1 MQLRVS
7 IVSYSNTLP
16 FVYGLEHYMDTAV
29 IDAFKIHKHYPSQ
42 CAASLLSGEADLAL
56 APVAILADNPHLNIC
71 SDFCIGAIGAVDSVL
86 LLSNCPID
94 QITTIMLDYQSRTS
108 NLLTRVLARHHWHIN
123 PLFVVGEEGYE
134 HNTTNHHAVVVIGD
148 RAFEHRAEYAYQYDL
163 AEEWQKMTGM
173 PFVFAVWTSVHNI
186 SADTLTQF
194 NQMMQFGI
202 DHTSDAI
209 LQAGEN
215 QLFDLND
222 YLLRKISYQLDDA
235 KRTALN
241 KFLEYA
247 KAL

>member
-29 IDAFKIHKHYPSQ
+29 RGAFKIDKHYPSQ

-71 SDFCIGAIGAVDSVL
+71 SDFCIGAVGAVDSVL

-94 QITTIMLDYQSRTS
+94 QITTIVLDYQSRTS
-108 NLLTRVLARHHWHIN
+108 NLLTRVLARHHWHIE

-134 HNTTNHHAVVVIGD
+134 NNSANQQAVVVIGD
-148 RAFEHRAEYAYQYDL
+148 RAFEHRTDYAYRYDL

-173 PFVFAVWTSVHNI
+173 PFVFAVWTSAHSI
-186 SADTLTQF
+186 ATDTLTMF

-209 LQAGEN
+209 VQAEKKP
-215 QLFDLND
+215 LFDLND

-235 KRTALN
+235 KRTALK